1 MRKYIS
7 ILGGIVAI
15 AFVLT
20 CHYSFALNQ
29 SDTSSSKNAQ
39 AQFEL
44 YMARGKLS
52 FADGY
57 FDSAIKNFK
66 KALDLNSDSIDAR
79 DRYAQ
84 SILYK
89 KLGILMES
97 TSSG

>member
-1 MRKYIS
+1 MA
-7 ILGGIVAI
+7 L

-29 SDTSSSKNAQ
+29 SDTSSSSKSAQ
-39 AQFEL
+39 AEFEL

-84 SILYK
+84 SVLYK
-89 KLGILMES
+89 KLGVLMES